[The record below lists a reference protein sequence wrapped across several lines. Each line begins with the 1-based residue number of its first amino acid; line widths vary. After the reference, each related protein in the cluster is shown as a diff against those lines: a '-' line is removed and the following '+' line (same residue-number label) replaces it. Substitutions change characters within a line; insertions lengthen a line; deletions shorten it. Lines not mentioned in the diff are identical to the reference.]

1 MQPRFCPA
9 QSQYSMLGPTQTKTN
24 LTAGAGAGIRL
35 LGLDSDHGPGMMYCL
50 CGVLEYWINPADL
63 AALRFDRVQAQ
74 TAGG

>member
-24 LTAGAGAGIRL
+24 LTAGAGIRL
-35 LGLDSDHGPGMMYCL
+35 LGLDCEHGPGMMYCL
-50 CGVLEYWINPADL
+50 CGVLKYWINPADL

>member
-1 MQPRFCPA
+1 
-9 QSQYSMLGPTQTKTN
+9 MLGP
-24 LTAGAGAGIRL
+24 GAGAGIRL
-35 LGLDSDHGPGMMYCL
+35 LGLDSEHGPGMMYCL